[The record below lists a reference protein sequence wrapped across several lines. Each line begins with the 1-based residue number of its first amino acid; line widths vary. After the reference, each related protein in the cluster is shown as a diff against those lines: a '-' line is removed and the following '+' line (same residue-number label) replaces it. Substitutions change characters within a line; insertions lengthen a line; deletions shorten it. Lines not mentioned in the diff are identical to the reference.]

1 MQELFYIVNVN
12 NEDKWYRL
20 HFLPTH
26 HCLGGGENYEP
37 LLKTVR
43 RLIKKYKKVIRL
55 GKAVEK
61 ICGPMSE
68 STVRSYE
75 KDYEEFSDCDF
86 ELDRVVKES
95 FDEVKYSSPLMR
107 SLKKSRKSKKSSL
120 LSKVRKDKKG
130 QVKEEEISKT
140 DRGEIIIKRPRL
152 LLRK

>member
-37 LLKTVR
+37 LLRTVR
-43 RLIKKYKKVIRL
+43 RLIKKYKKVTRL

-86 ELDRVVKES
+86 ELDMVVKKS
-95 FDEVKYSSPLMR
+95 FEDVKYSSPFMR
-107 SLKKSRKSKKSSL
+107 KVKKHKSL
-120 LSKVRKDKKG
+120 LRPKKKK
-130 QVKEEEISKT
+130 KEVISEQPLELTGDVLVIHK
-140 DRGEIIIKRPRL
+140 PRL
-152 LLRK
+152 LRK